1 MSDND
6 VLVSHSMF
14 SNAYSYMGLP
24 FSREFRN
31 IDLAV
36 LGIPYDLGTTGRA
49 GARHGPQG
57 IRLASANLRWEERR
71 WPWTFDAFEK
81 IAIMDYG
88 DLEFTPG
95 ETLSMINTVIE
106 HVGNCLLYTS
116 PSPRD

>member
-36 LGIPYDLGTTGRA
+36 LGIPYDLGTMA
-49 GARHGPQG
+49 GLVHVMGHKVLDWPLLIYVGKKEDGPG
-57 IRLASANLRWEERR
+57 
-71 WPWTFDAFEK
+71 
-81 IAIMDYG
+81 
-88 DLEFTPG
+88 
-95 ETLSMINTVIE
+95 
-106 HVGNCLLYTS
+106 LLM
-116 PSPRD
+116 PLKR